1 MQDCLGARPHI
12 IIYEVKIVDYMK
24 YLRDH
29 ITSLRIQSNVTEKE
43 LSYGLGHSHGYINS
57 IANGKSMPSMKEFF
71 AICEYFDIPPALF
84 LDPACSYPAQ
94 IAELLSLAM
103 KTDSTGL
110 DVLIQ
115 MAKQLEK
122 AKE

>member
-1 MQDCLGARPHI
+1 M
-12 IIYEVKIVDYMK
+12 
-24 YLRDH
+24 
-29 ITSLRIQSNVTEKE
+29 
-43 LSYGLGHSHGYINS
+43 SYGLGHSHGYINS

-84 LDPACSYPAQ
+84 FDPACSYPAQ